1 MFEAAGHAL
10 SLILEPMRLA
20 IMALGVVIG
29 LALGVM
35 PGLGGLVGL
44 AILIPFTYGLDAHTA
59 FALLI
64 GMAAVTTVS
73 DLIPAVLFGVPG
85 TVGAA
90 ATVLDGHPLA
100 KAGQAGRAFGA
111 GYAASLFGG
120 IFGALLLALAIPVLR
135 PFVLYLASPE
145 LLSFCIFG
153 LSMVA
158 VLSGKAPLKGLTAAC
173 LGLMLAMIGA
183 GAQTGTLRWTFD
195 TLYLWDHLPLVPVV
209 LGIFAIPE
217 LADLAIVRR
226 PIATG
231 ASAADFT
238 MASQWRGVRDAA
250 RHWWLILRCSWL
262 GALLGAVPGLGS
274 AIIDWIAYG
283 HALRTEKDTQTFGRG
298 DVRGVI
304 AAESSNNAKEG
315 GHLVPTI
322 AFGVP
327 AGASMSLLLGAFL
340 MHGLVPGPAMLTQ
353 HLDVTYSIIW
363 SLTIAHIMG
372 AGICLFASR
381 LLARLSTVRIGLLLP
396 PVLAIVFVGAFEGAH
411 AWGDLATLL
420 IFGALGFL
428 MKQLE
433 WPRPPLVVG
442 LVLGAI
448 FERYLFISVESYG
461 AGWVARPIV
470 LVVLALTAWA
480 IYRPL
485 RGHLAAIARALA
497 QLHPSSL
504 RFDAPALFTAAILSM
519 IVGALWWARDWP
531 VDAKLVPY
539 AATIAALVFAAL
551 NFATEVFAPGK
562 AAEGAAPALEQA
574 PAGLG
579 IVLPHAPDLAP
590 PLVRARALRYFAWL
604 AGLYAAAMLIGFVPA
619 IAVFVMLIMRAE
631 FAERWPVAL
640 VTAAAV
646 TAFLLGIFDRLLAVP
661 WPPALLG
668 DALPWLRE
676 ATGLV

>member
-10 SLILEPMRLA
+10 SLLLEPMRLA

-64 GMAAVTTVS
+64 CMAAATTVS

-145 LLSFCIFG
+145 LFSFCILG

-231 ASAADFT
+231 SSAADFT

-283 HALRTEKDTQTFGRG
+283 HALRTEKDTETFGRG

-340 MHGLVPGPAMLTQ
+340 MHGLVPGPAMLTK

-428 MKQLE
+428 MKRLE
-433 WPRPPLVVG
+433 WPRPPLIVG
-442 LVLGAI
+442 LVLGAM

-470 LVVLALTAWA
+470 LLVLAMTAWA

-485 RGHLAAIARALA
+485 RGHLATIARALA

-504 RFDAPALFTAAILSM
+504 RFDAAALFTAAVLSM
-519 IVGALWWARDWP
+519 IVGALWSARDWP
-531 VDAKLVPY
+531 VEAKLVPY

-551 NFATEVFAPGK
+551 NLATEVFAPGK
-562 AAEGAAPALEQA
+562 TAEGDAPALEQA
-574 PAGLG
+574 RAGLG
-579 IVLPHAPDLAP
+579 IALPHAPDLAP

-604 AGLYAAAMLIGFVPA
+604 AGLYAAAVLIGFVPA

-640 VTAAAV
+640 VAAAAA
-646 TAFLLGIFDRLLAVP
+646 TAFLWGIFDRLLAVP
-661 WPPALLG
+661 WPPSLLG

>member
-183 GAQTGTLRWTFD
+183 GAQTGTLRWTFE

-231 ASAADFT
+231 AGPGDFT
-238 MASQWRGVRDAA
+238 MTSQWRGVRDAA

-283 HALRTEKDTQTFGRG
+283 HALRTEKDTETFGRG

-411 AWGDLATLL
+411 AWGDLAALL

-428 MKQLE
+428 MKRLE

-448 FERYLFISVESYG
+448 FERYLFISLESYG
-461 AGWVARPIV
+461 AGWVTRPIV

-480 IYRPL
+480 VYRPL
-485 RGHLAAIARALA
+485 RGHLAAIVRALA
-497 QLHPSSL
+497 QLRSSSL
-504 RFDAPALFTAAILSM
+504 RFDPAALFTAAVLSV
-519 IVGALWWARDWP
+519 IVGALWLARDWP
-531 VDAKLVPY
+531 VDARLVPN
-539 AATIAALVFAAL
+539 AASIAALVFAAL
-551 NFATEVFAPGK
+551 NLATEVFAPGK
-562 AAEGAAPALEQA
+562 AGEGSPA
-574 PAGLG
+574 
-579 IVLPHAPDLAP
+579 
-590 PLVRARALRYFAWL
+590 
-604 AGLYAAAMLIGFVPA
+604 
-619 IAVFVMLIMRAE
+619 
-631 FAERWPVAL
+631 
-640 VTAAAV
+640 
-646 TAFLLGIFDRLLAVP
+646 
-661 WPPALLG
+661 
-668 DALPWLRE
+668 
-676 ATGLV
+676 